1 MKKNSLFLLL
11 TCFTVFYASGQ
22 KAKIQTAYNFFK
34 EPYQQY
40 DKAKEAIDEA
50 ILNEQSAG
58 MAKTW
63 YYRGLIYQ
71 ALYKNEKYGQLCD
84 NCLLTAFES
93 FQKANEKDPKNEW
106 VEEIKLVRIPFLANK
121 FFENGVNAFKEKDF
135 AKALSEFETVQK
147 MTPGDT
153 SVILNSAY
161 SAERAGNKEKTKLY
175 FSQLIGMKYPDDKIY
190 LSLANVYKQ
199 DNDTSNALK
208 TIRTGRTIYPD
219 SLELM
224 LGEINILLAG
234 GKNEEATMALSAATQ
249 KDPNNQNLYLALGS
263 TYDNLANPKDA
274 NHKDLSKP
282 KNYEEYLL
290 KAEDAYKKGLTINPD
305 NYEMNFNLGA
315 LYFNKAAEMANQ
327 ANKIT
332 SNDAYNKAKEAFDL
346 KFKQAEPYLEKA
358 LDKNPKLTE
367 DDISIYDG
375 TLVSLKQL
383 YVRTG
388 ETEKYQKI
396 KLMIDKKTVYYEIK
410 CIKCDVTYSIN
421 GNTEQ
426 VSDVDSNWKKSFNAG
441 PGEFVSI
448 SAQNKNSSGN
458 VVVKIIVNGKVFKEA
473 TSTGGSVIANANGT
487 LPTE

>member
-22 KAKIQTAYNFFK
+22 KAKVQTAYNFYK

-50 ILNEQSAG
+50 ILNEQSAA

-71 ALYKNEKYGQLCD
+71 ALYKSEKYGQLCN

-106 VEEIKLVRIPFLANK
+106 AEEIKFVRIPFLANK
-121 FFENGVNAFKEKDF
+121 YFENGVNAFKEKDF
-135 AKALSEFETVQK
+135 AKALKEFETVQK

-153 SVILNSAY
+153 SVLLNSAY

-208 TIRTGRTIYPD
+208 TIRSGRTIYPD

-234 GKNEEATMALSAATQ
+234 GKNEEATMALNAATQ

-274 NHKDLSKP
+274 NHKELPKP
-282 KNYEEYLL
+282 KNYEEYLM
-290 KAEDAYKKGLTINPD
+290 KAEDAYKKGLAINPD

-332 SNDAYNKAKEAFDL
+332 SNDAYNKAKEAFDQ

-396 KLMIDKKTVYYEIK
+396 KAMI
-410 CIKCDVTYSIN
+410 
-421 GNTEQ
+421 EQ
-426 VSDVDSNWKKSFNAG
+426 K
-441 PGEFVSI
+441 
-448 SAQNKNSSGN
+448 
-458 VVVKIIVNGKVFKEA
+458 
-473 TSTGGSVIANANGT
+473 
-487 LPTE
+487 